1 MKEGLRKDVYVAIFV
16 DDEGIK
22 QKRRIWCD
30 DKGVEYIKFDNRL
43 YKLEDIKKKYD
54 VRTCFGSCST
64 KKKNRNWYWDEC
76 F

>member
-1 MKEGLRKDVYVAIFV
+1 MKKELRKDVYVAIFV

-22 QKRRIWCD
+22 QKRRIWVD
-30 DKGVEYIKFDNRL
+30 DKGVEYIEFDKRL

-54 VRTCFGSCST
+54 VRTCFGSCGI
-64 KKKNRNWYWDEC
+64 KEKNRNWYWDEC